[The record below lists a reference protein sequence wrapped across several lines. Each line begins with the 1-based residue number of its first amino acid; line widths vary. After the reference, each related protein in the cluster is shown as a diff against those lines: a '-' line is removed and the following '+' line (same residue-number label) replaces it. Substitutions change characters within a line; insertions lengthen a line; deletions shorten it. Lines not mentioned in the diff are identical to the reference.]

1 MLQPWTWS
9 NADTEKIEK
18 SDLKR
23 KTLNFL
29 YTDADNVYMHSI
41 LRNGRWY
48 IIDIYLKIVIKT
60 WIIVAHLK
68 SICDA

>member
-1 MLQPWTWS
+1 M
-9 NADTEKIEK
+9 
-18 SDLKR
+18 DLVECRHREDKKFGSLTKNTKLPKYR
-23 KTLNFL
+23 
-29 YTDADNVYMHSI
+29 ADNAYMHGI